1 MLPKDFA
8 PWNTIY
14 YYYRKWKN
22 NGFIEEVY
30 ETLRDTIRQQNGR
43 DQSPSLGL
51 IDSRS
56 VKTSR
61 NGGVAR
67 GIDGGKKI
75 KGRKQHIITDTLGL
89 ILVVVI
95 HAANIHDSKGAVD
108 VISNLRGRFPK
119 LKKIVADGG
128 YRRELIENVKKAFG

>member
-1 MLPKDFA
+1 M
-8 PWNTIY
+8 
-14 YYYRKWKN
+14 
-22 NGFIEEVY
+22 
-30 ETLRDTIRQQNGR
+30 RDTIRQQNGR